1 MARVLV
7 VDDEADVRFVVRWA
21 FEDAGHEVIEASHGA
36 SAVAEIRE
44 ALPDLVIT
52 DIMMPVMDGR
62 ELIVWLRARVETLGI
77 PILAFTGFSADDVG
91 ADRVL
96 RKPFVPAQVRDVGL
110 ALLDGEG

>member
-1 MARVLV
+1 VLV

-62 ELIVWLRARVETLGI
+62 ELIVWLRARPETLGI
-77 PILAFTGFSADDVG
+77 PILALTGFHADDVG
-91 ADRVL
+91 ADCAL
-96 RKPFVPAQVRDVGL
+96 RKPVGVAEVRDAGL
-110 ALLDGEG
+110 VLLGGRS